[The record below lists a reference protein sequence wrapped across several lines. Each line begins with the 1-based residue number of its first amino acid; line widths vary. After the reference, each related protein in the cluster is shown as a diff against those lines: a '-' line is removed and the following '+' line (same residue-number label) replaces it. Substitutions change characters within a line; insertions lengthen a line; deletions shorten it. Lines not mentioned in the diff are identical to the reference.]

1 MFRIISR
8 KTHRPIKG
16 TCLIE
21 SAAEEQ
27 VFVTPLMYAYKLA
40 AVLAETYFLCRCCTV
55 KWNIP
60 LQDFVSDHWLLPGPG
75 VFGENVGE
83 PGE

>member
-1 MFRIISR
+1 
-8 KTHRPIKG
+8 
-16 TCLIE
+16 
-21 SAAEEQ
+21 
-27 VFVTPLMYAYKLA
+27 MYAYKLA